1 MKKSIPPASHSVPAL
16 GELELTVLNLLW
28 ENPGLSPKSVHAV
41 IGAERGISVNT
52 VQSTLDRLYKKQLL
66 TREKQGYAYH
76 YTAIV
81 ERDSLIANMIS
92 DVMGRFQLDG
102 AASIAAFVQ
111 ATESLADEDLARLE
125 EEIRARRAQ
134 SGGKQ

>member
-1 MKKSIPPASHSVPAL
+1 ML

-28 ENPGLSPKSVHAV
+28 QRPGLSPKEVHAE

-92 DVMGRFQLDG
+92 DVIGRFQLDG
-102 AASIAAFVQ
+102 AASVAAFVQ
-111 ATESLADEDLARLE
+111 ATETFEDEDLDRLE

-134 SGGKQ
+134 SEGKQ

>member
-1 MKKSIPPASHSVPAL
+1 ML

-28 ENPGLSPKSVHAV
+28 QRPDLSPKEVHAE

-92 DVMGRFQLDG
+92 DVIGRFQLDG
-102 AASIAAFVQ
+102 AASVAAFVQ
-111 ATESLADEDLARLE
+111 ATETFDDEDLDRLE

-134 SGGKQ
+134 SEGKQ

>member
-1 MKKSIPPASHSVPAL
+1 MKKNTSTAEHSVPVL

-28 ENPGLSPKSVHAV
+28 QRPDLSPKEVHAE

-92 DVMGRFQLDG
+92 DVIGRFQLDG
-102 AASIAAFVQ
+102 AASVAAFVQ
-111 ATESLADEDLARLE
+111 ATETFDDEDLDRLE

-134 SGGKQ
+134 SEGKQ

>member
-1 MKKSIPPASHSVPAL
+1 MKKNTSTAEHSVPVL

-28 ENPGLSPKSVHAV
+28 QRPDLSPKEVHAE

-92 DVMGRFQLDG
+92 DVIGRFQLDG
-102 AASIAAFVQ
+102 AASVAAFVQ
-111 ATESLADEDLARLE
+111 ATETFDDEDLDRLE

-134 SGGKQ
+134 SESKQ